1 MREMNVSRYTMTT
14 RPRKRVVRMLRPR
27 RMRTRPRLGRD
38 NDQHVR
44 VTFPSGDTEIQSRTI
59 RLGMRSQRATAAP
72 SRCSPAEAIQG
83 R

>member
-14 RPRKRVVRMLRPR
+14 RPRKRVLRMLRPR

-44 VTFPSGDTEIQSRTI
+44 VTFPSGDTEIQSRTDPPWDALSASHCCTFPLQP
-59 RLGMRSQRATAAP
+59 R
-72 SRCSPAEAIQG
+72 
-83 R
+83 